1 MPTQMETRSIDDGL
15 TLTMHRG
22 DEAVLLAFD
31 LDQQRTPHLAG
42 FAVRLITP
50 DGKSHQLLNR
60 LSFAI
65 PITRSTTQKQR
76 QFHPS
81 NEAPFQ
87 KFRWIHVP
95 PEIVPGPYTY
105 EVTAMYF
112 VNGTT
117 KLKAGPTTAASLELG
132 GTPGDF
138 DRFQLGFTRGF
149 LSSQAYASRFGNAD
163 IRPPKPTIDFDS
175 DEFQKRWAWLGYH
188 ARRLIF
194 DMLAEARED
203 PALSLDVMAYDLS
216 EPDFIRALQA
226 LGPRLRIV
234 IDDSKEH
241 VKPTALEPKARRLL
255 EKSAGKPNV
264 VLGNF
269 SRFAH
274 NKVMVLKRN
283 GTPVKVLTGSTNFS
297 VRGLYAQANNVL
309 VIDDATVAELFERVF
324 EQTFTDMKGFRTSD
338 LAADW
343 FEVER
348 PQVPP
353 FAVSFAPH
361 PSETV
366 SLEPVADA
374 IRRAKSSVLYAIMA
388 FGTGTGPVL
397 EALRDLTADS
407 GVFWFG
413 MRQSSSGV
421 SVVKP
426 DRNVGQFADFAFLKD
441 QVPKPFQAEVSG
453 GLGQVIHHKFVVVDF
468 NDSKPV
474 VFTGSSN
481 LAAGGE
487 KANGDNLLA
496 IRDASIATAY
506 AVEAVRLVD
515 HYQFRVAMRHATS
528 SRPLVLK
535 GDEARWWAP
544 YYDETDAKFRD
555 RHLFQRMAGE

>member
-1 MPTQMETRSIDDGL
+1 MPTQMETRSSHDGL
-15 TLTMHRG
+15 SLTMHRG

-31 LDQQRTPHLAG
+31 LEQQRTPHLAG

-50 DGKSHQLLNR
+50 DGESHQLLNR
-60 LSFAI
+60 LNFAT
-65 PITRSTTQKQR
+65 PITRNTTQEER

-95 PEIVPGPYTY
+95 TQIVPGPYTY

-112 VNGTT
+112 ANGGTNLT
-117 KLKAGPTTAASLELG
+117 PGPTTAASLELD

-138 DRFQLGFTRGF
+138 DRFHLGFTRGF
-149 LSSQAYASRFGNAD
+149 LSSQAYASRFRNAP
-163 IRPPKPTIDFDS
+163 IRPEEPTIDFAS
-175 DEFQKRWAWLGYH
+175 GAYQKRWAWLGYH

-194 DMLAEARED
+194 DMLKEAHDE
-203 PALSLDVMAYDLS
+203 PAHSLDVLAYDLS
-216 EPDFIRALQA
+216 EPDFVRGLQA

-234 IDDSKEH
+234 IDDSTEH
-241 VKPTALEPKARRLL
+241 VKPTALEPKAQQLL
-255 EKSAGKPNV
+255 ETSAGKPNV
-264 VLGNF
+264 VRGNF

-274 NKVMVLKRN
+274 NKVMILKRN

-309 VIDDATVAELFERVF
+309 VIDDPSVAELYGRVF
-324 EQTFTDMKGFRTSD
+324 DKTFTDMAGFRASD

-343 FEVER
+343 FDVDR

-361 PSETV
+361 SSPAV

-374 IRRAKSSVLYAIMA
+374 IRRARSSVLYAIMA

-426 DRNVGQFADFAFLKD
+426 DRNVGMFADFAFLKN
-441 QVPKPFQAEVSG
+441 QVPEPFRAEVSG
-453 GLGQVIHHKFVVVDF
+453 GQGQVIHHKFVVIDF
-468 NDSKPV
+468 NDRKPV

-515 HYQFRVAMRHATS
+515 HYQFRVAMKRATS
-528 SRPLVLK
+528 SRPLELER
-535 GDEARWWAP
+535 DEARWWAP
-544 YYDETDAKFRD
+544 YYDETHAKFRD
-555 RHLFQRMAGE
+555 RRLFQRMAPA